1 MRDSG
6 SGPSSPFHRTLRFPS
21 QLAALPLS
29 SYYLERGAAGHL
41 APFSLPFSLSLS
53 LSLPS
58 LPGATSINGRFRVV
72 SDGCVGGLGWR
83 SSHPRHRSKRTDT
96 PKQAGVAAD
105 NRRCGARYIYRW
117 HIRVAR
123 FCLSVRPSV
132 RPSARRFANAQPGCP
147 VSADDRSH
155 HRVLTA
161 GPASRWGKSAVRHY

>member
-21 QLAALPLS
+21 QLAALPLLLLGERS
-29 SYYLERGAAGHL
+29 SRPPR
-41 APFSLPFSLSLS
+41 PFSLPLPLS

-123 FCLSVRPSV
+123 FCLSVCPSV
-132 RPSARRFANAQPGCP
+132 RPPFRECTAW
-147 VSADDRSH
+147 VSCLCR
-155 HRVLTA
+155 
-161 GPASRWGKSAVRHY
+161 